1 MPISNSVQ
9 NKVVDSIIA
18 SEGGFVNDPH
28 DHGGATNYGI
38 TLATLR
44 MQPGYEA
51 ATATTVKSLSVE
63 VARAIY
69 HNIYVVPYLKLGND
83 IIFNFCVNA
92 AVQHGISGANKIIQT
107 ALGITAD
114 GILGRESQGKLLCA
128 EASPTQFLATLVAA
142 RCRYY
147 TAIVKRNPGQIKF
160 LAGWVN
166 RIAADLS

>member
-1 MPISNSVQ
+1 MISNTMQ
-9 NKVVDSIIA
+9 NRVVNSILD
-18 SEGGFVNDPH
+18 SEGGFVNDPL

-44 MQPGYEA
+44 MQPGYESA
-51 ATATTVKSLSVE
+51 DVNTIRLLPMA

-69 HNIYVVPYLKLGND
+69 HNIYVVPYLKLSND
-83 IIFNFCVNA
+83 IIFNFCVNS
-92 AVQHGISGANKIIQT
+92 AVQHGISGANKIIQH
-107 ALGITAD
+107 ALGVTAD
-114 GILGRESQGKLLCA
+114 GVLGKV
-128 EASPTQFLATLVAA
+128 TLATLQAAELDATKLLAALVVA

-147 TAIVKRNPGQIKF
+147 TAIVKRNPDQIKF